1 MSMDIHDG
9 KVTTRSIEKEMK
21 ESYINYAM
29 SVIVD
34 RALPD
39 VRDGLKPVQ
48 RRILYSMYDLNLYPD
63 RQHRKSA
70 TIVGKVMGEFHPHGD
85 SAIYNA
91 MVRMAQDWSYRH
103 VLVDRQGNFGSIDGD
118 PPGAMRYT
126 EAKLSKL
133 AMEMLRD
140 LEKDTVNFV
149 PNFDESS
156 EQPEVL
162 PARFPNLLVNGE
174 SGIAVGMA
182 TNIPPHNLGEVTDG
196 LIAMIDNPD
205 ITTQELM
212 KYIKGPDF
220 PTGGIIL
227 GKDGI
232 KQAYETGRGKIIV
245 RAKTQIE
252 QMKNG
257 KTRIVV
263 TEIPFMVTK
272 SNIVTKIAQLHRD
285 KKVDGITDLRDESD
299 KNGIRIV
306 IELRKDANPHVVLNR
321 LYKHTQLQETFGA
334 IMLAIVD
341 NEPRILTL
349 KQMLYY
355 YLEHQ
360 KDVIIRRTKF
370 ELNKAEADA
379 HILEGYRK
387 ALDIIDEII
396 ALIRAAENDQVA
408 RIGLIERFGFTEKQ
422 AIAILNL
429 QLRRLTSLE
438 REKIEAD
445 YQELV
450 KLIARLKEI
459 LGDIRLV
466 YDIIKNELSEIR
478 NKNADERRTQ
488 IVAKEA
494 SIEIED
500 LIAEEDM
507 VVTITHNGYIK
518 RLPVDT
524 YRAQRRGGRGITALN
539 TPEEDFVEQLFIAN
553 THSYVL
559 FFTNKGRVYRLRGH
573 EIPEASRNARG
584 VAIIN
589 LIQLDPGERIEATI
603 PIQKFTDDRYLV
615 ICTRNGILKKTILSE
630 FNTRRTGGLNC
641 INLDEDDEV
650 VSVKLTDGNHEIMI
664 VTNDGQAIRFA
675 EEQVRSMGRSARG
688 VKGITLNEGAFV
700 IGMEVVVPN
709 SQLLVISEKGFGK
722 RTALEEYRAISRGG
736 KGVRTLNITDKTGE
750 IVGIK
755 VVHDSNE
762 VMLISVEGIMIRMIV
777 SDIPQQG
784 RNTQGVRLM
793 KLADNDR
800 VIAAAKI
807 VGKSDDIDEE

>member
-615 ICTRNGILKKTILSE
+615 ICTRSGILKKTILSE

-750 IVGIK
+750 IVGIE

-793 KLADNDR
+793 KLGDNDR

>member
-615 ICTRNGILKKTILSE
+615 ICTRSGILKKTILSE

-793 KLADNDR
+793 KLGDNDR